1 MTLRRFI
8 FEDFWLKLFSLGVA
22 LLIWASVHA
31 AVDTE
36 TTLSLAPIPGSTTRP
51 FLNCPVFVV
60 SLAADVREFKVKP
73 SHVDVTVRGDAA
85 TLDKLQPKD
94 IHVLVDLTNV
104 RASKGLRQRV
114 EVSTPP
120 GVTLNV
126 RATPD
131 EVEVIFPK

>member
-1 MTLRRFI
+1 MTLRRLI

-22 LLIWASVHA
+22 LLIWASVHI

-36 TTLSLAPIPGSTTRP
+36 TTLALAPLPRTATRP
-51 FLNCPVFVV
+51 FLNCPVLVV

-73 SHVDVTVRGDAA
+73 SHVDVTIRGDPA

-104 RASKGLRQRV
+104 RASEGLRQRV

-120 GVTLNV
+120 GITLNV
-126 RATPD
+126 HATPED
-131 EVEVIFPK
+131 VEVIFPK